1 MISKQEQIEK
11 LNKLIEL
18 MKIQLKAKE
27 KVLNSLLDMLD
38 KQSN

>member
-38 KQSN
+38 KQNN